1 MPTKY
6 IARKFN
12 PGKADHNKI
21 NTLINLSS
29 LSLNSS
35 QSILKTSLALGSA
48 QTNNYTGD
56 SLYPFNDGLNQD
68 QNSFSQYVDI
78 TKNTKQS
85 YAYYDLSYQQRR
97 EQLRQF
103 ASQQTIS
110 FVLDTISDETIILDE
125 NNYFAQLDLNLLKL
139 KLNTNYKG
147 ANGETAD
154 DLIKNCQKA
163 FKIIYSTYGWDKSND
178 AWNYFK
184 KFLVEGYLAFEIVV
198 DNLMKPT
205 RIIGMRELDAATLE
219 PDIEID
225 PETGKEVKVWY
236 QYRGDAQLE
245 RKIPDSNIVYISWS
259 TGMYGENSRVS
270 YLEGLI
276 RSYTMLTQL
285 ETSRMV
291 WNIMNSQKRVK
302 VGIPVGNI
310 SQDKARAKVNEVKA
324 DWNEETTVDEIS
336 GEMVVNGQPRFSF
349 SKTHFFPI
357 RDGNSMTIEEIP
369 TEGYDLSDITPLKY
383 FWRRFILE
391 TKVPANRF
399 MIDPAADGAHPLG
412 GDDASIT
419 REEYA
424 FSRFISRIRVM
435 YREILLKPLWVQ
447 ICLMMPE
454 LANSEL
460 LKQCIGIVFNEEN
473 LFVKAKERT
482 ALRQGAEIIGTL
494 AQIQLGE
501 NKPFFSMKFLI
512 EKFLGMSD
520 EDFALN
526 EKYKQGEII
535 ERLEQAKIIKQHQ
548 EIGKQ
553 VGEQQGNGAPGEM
566 DFGGDS
572 GGSGFDNSF
581 GAGSDTGGDTGG
593 GDFGGGDFS
602 GGDEAFSGGDTGM
615 GSGGSEIA
623 DTGGGDTGGDFA

>member
-29 LSLNSS
+29 LSLNSA
-35 QSILKTSLALGSA
+35 QSILKTSLALGST
-48 QTNNYTGD
+48 QTSNYSGD
-56 SLYPFNDGLNQD
+56 SLTPFNDILNQD
-68 QNSFSQYVDI
+68 QNKFTQYADI
-78 TKNTKQS
+78 TKNTSQS

-110 FVLDTISDETIILDE
+110 FVLDTIADESIILDE

-184 KFLVEGYLAFEIVV
+184 KFLIEGYLAFEIVV

-205 RIIGMRELDAATLE
+205 RIIGMRELDPATLE

-225 PETGKEVKVWY
+225 PMTNKEVKVWY
-236 QYRGDAQLE
+236 QYKGDAQLE

-259 TGMYGENSRVS
+259 TGMYGEQSRVS

-310 SQDKARAKVNEVKA
+310 SQDKARARVSEVKS

-391 TKVPANRF
+391 TKIPANRF
-399 MIDPAADGAHPLG
+399 MIDPAAEGAHPLG
-412 GDDASIT
+412 GDNASIT

-424 FSRFISRIRVM
+424 FGRFISRVRNI

-454 LANSEL
+454 LASSEL

-473 LFVKAKERT
+473 MFVKAKERT
-482 ALRQGAEIIGTL
+482 ALKQGAEIIGTL
-494 AQIQLGE
+494 SQIQLGE

-520 EDFALN
+520 EDFAIN

-535 ERLEQAKIIKQHQ
+535 ERLEQAKTIKQHQ
-548 EIGKQ
+548 EMGKQ

-566 DFGGDS
+566 DFGGSSDAG
-572 GGSGFDNSF
+572 GGSSFDDSF
-581 GAGSDTGGDTGG
+581 GGDTGG
-593 GDFGGGDFS
+593 GGDFA
-602 GGDEAFSGGDTGM
+602 GGDEVFSGGDTGM

-623 DTGGGDTGGDFA
+623 DTGGGDEGEGDFA